1 MLQFFKIKQNVNSVN
16 FNLCLKVH
24 FIIMEINWVTWEAPS
39 KYAHA
44 PSLFILLWGITLGYF
59 EPTTCLK
66 CCMIVKLYSQRPS
79 PIPLLLLI
87 PRILGSL
94 NVKLEG
100 MELSTH
106 LLIILLFH
114 MLELYLLH
122 HDLIHAPLGF
132 SCKPFGEGSFSSS
145 LASYKGTGSTI
156 SSPCPRFLSTCVFPT
171 LGIGKP
177 S

>member
-1 MLQFFKIKQNVNSVN
+1 MTIKGVA
-16 FNLCLKVH
+16 
-24 FIIMEINWVTWEAPS
+24 WEAPS

-100 MELSTH
+100 MALSIH
-106 LLIILLFH
+106 LLIILYIH
-114 MLELYLLH
+114 MLQLYLLH
-122 HDLIHAPLGF
+122 QDLIHAPLGF
-132 SCKPFGEGSFSSS
+132 SCNPLGGGSFSSS
-145 LASYKGTGSTI
+145 LASHIGTGSTI
-156 SSPCPRFLSTCVFPT
+156 LSPYPRFL
-171 LGIGKP
+171 
-177 S
+177 

>member
-1 MLQFFKIKQNVNSVN
+1 MTIKGVA
-16 FNLCLKVH
+16 
-24 FIIMEINWVTWEAPS
+24 WEAPS

-44 PSLFILLWGITLGYF
+44 PSLFILLCGITLGYF
-59 EPTTCLK
+59 EPTSCLK

-100 MELSTH
+100 TELSTH
-106 LLIILLFH
+106 LLIILYIH
-114 MLELYLLH
+114 MVQLYLLH
-122 HDLIHAPLGF
+122 HDLIHAPLWF
-132 SCKPFGEGSFSSS
+132 SCNHLGEGSFSSS
-145 LASYKGTGSTI
+145 LTSHKGTGSTI
-156 SSPCPRFLSTCVFPT
+156 SSPCPRFLSSYVC
-171 LGIGKP
+171 LSSLAMGKP